1 MSQQDI
7 LFVQGNEAC
16 VRGALYAGLRFFAGY
31 PITPSTEVAEHLA
44 EQLPRV
50 GGKFIQME
58 DEIAS
63 MCAVCGAS
71 LAGSKAMTATSG
83 PGFSLKQEAIGY
95 AVMAEIPCVVVNVQ
109 RGGPSTGLAT
119 KVAQGDVNQA
129 RWGTHGDH
137 SIIVLTA
144 SSIQDVFQIT
154 VEAFNMAETYRTP
167 VILLFDEVIGHMREK
182 LVVPAAGELPVV
194 ERLHTEVQ
202 AGVNYYPYLPREDG
216 RLPMQL
222 VTHQTGPQGKKVHK
236 AWVEQGTNIARELY
250 LAVVLDRGAQCLTV
264 MASPDGGMDIE
275 EVAAKTPERIFTTRL
290 DGGHRIWP
298 FQARA
303 LLFGCGLTP
312 AQVNAGTALLL
323 NLVRLAAEK
332 DAVLVEINPLAVTA
346 EGELMALDGK
356 MDFDESALK
365 RHPDIAAL
373 EDPEECDPLER
384 KAREL
389 GVNYVRLSGYVGTML
404 VLQCLFTGAGPKT
417 TALTPVVIAYA
428 TTQGIDPTPFVLLV
442 GMNMLHQY
450 LLPVSNL
457 PNIIGLATEEITPAE
472 LIKTGA
478 VMSLFGAIFMS
489 IMVYTYWT
497 WIGMFG

>member
-182 LVVPAAGELPVV
+182 LVVPAPGDLPVV

-216 RLPMQL
+216 RLPMSDFGGVHRYNVTGLYHDIWGFPTENPEQVSKLVYHLVDKIENRAHLLARWKEFYLDDAEHIIISYGSSARSARHLVETRRSKGDRIGLLELQTLWPFPAQL
-222 VTHQTGPQGKKVHK
+222 VREKTAH
-236 AWVEQGTNIARELY
+236 ARNIF
-250 LAVVLDRGAQCLTV
+250 
-264 MASPDGGMDIE
+264 
-275 EVAAKTPERIFTTRL
+275 VAEMNMGQI
-290 DGGHRIWP
+290 
-298 FQARA
+298 
-303 LLFGCGLTP
+303 
-312 AQVNAGTALLL
+312 
-323 NLVRLAAEK
+323 
-332 DAVLVEINPLAVTA
+332 
-346 EGELMALDGK
+346 
-356 MDFDESALK
+356 
-365 RHPDIAAL
+365 
-373 EDPEECDPLER
+373 
-384 KAREL
+384 
-389 GVNYVRLSGYVGTML
+389 
-404 VLQCLFTGAGPKT
+404 
-417 TALTPVVIAYA
+417 
-428 TTQGIDPTPFVLLV
+428 TTQVKQVVQRPDRVFLVNRMDGLMLNPTD
-442 GMNMLHQY
+442 
-450 LLPVSNL
+450 
-457 PNIIGLATEEITPAE
+457 IG
-472 LIKTGA
+472 K
-478 VMSLFGAIFMS
+478 VMRVIEGRGF
-489 IMVYTYWT
+489 
-497 WIGMFG
+497 